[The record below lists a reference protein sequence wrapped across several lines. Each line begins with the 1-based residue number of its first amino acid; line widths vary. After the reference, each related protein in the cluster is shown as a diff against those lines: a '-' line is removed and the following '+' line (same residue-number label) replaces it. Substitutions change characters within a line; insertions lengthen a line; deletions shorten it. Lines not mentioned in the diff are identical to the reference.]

1 MKRRLTALGF
11 ALLLSVYVMSGC
23 APTTPQPTESPMPA
37 PTEQPAESP
46 MATPTDVVV
55 EPTAEAQPAQDAEDV
70 TQPPAT
76 PNGLPVVGWLGNVV
90 SLPAGSQYDDYL
102 LLQPEGAGEVGVK
115 GTDEAVE
122 AQIVALR
129 DHEEPGKY
137 AHFWGSLVCDV
148 PDYGGCQLVVTR
160 VRAGIAIGDPEPVEA
175 WEGTIVSNPPGS
187 QFDDYFIL
195 AGDFPVGYGI
205 GSIDPAVKAQLEGLR
220 DTGIT
225 ARVWGQL
232 RAGVPDAFGSQI
244 EVTRVEGVGDPLDP
258 TPAPAEGRTEP
269 VVDWAGIIVSNPE
282 GAQFDDYFEW
292 QSATGGQYGIDSLDE
307 GIRQQIAALRDT
319 GTTVRVWGTLHR
331 DVPDVNGTQIEV
343 TGIEV
348 QKPPEPPEDA
358 GTPVDGWIGTVVKLP
373 PGNQFSSYFLRD
385 DGERYDIG
393 TTDDALRQQIDD
405 ARWTGAQIQVW
416 GALFTGVPATEAR
429 HIEVERIELLS
440 GPAEEPRDLTP
451 FATTSASSHLP
462 TDHGGQYQSWMATD
476 GALETAW
483 VEGVAGPGIG
493 EWFELSFPSTI
504 EVHSIRFDV
513 GYDKDADI
521 FAKNNRIKKVTLVF
535 SSGEAIPVS
544 FADKRG
550 MQTMPLVRAPGPNIE
565 TSSIRIVIDEVYPGS
580 AYDDT
585 CLAEIEVLGKAR

>member
-1 MKRRLTALGF
+1 VKRRLTTLGF
-11 ALLLSVYVMSGC
+11 ALALSVYAMSGC
-23 APTTPQPTESPMPA
+23 SPATPQPTKSPTESPV
-37 PTEQPAESP
+37 
-46 MATPTDVVV
+46 ATPTNIAV
-55 EPTAEAQPAQDAEDV
+55 EPTTEAQPAQDTEDV
-70 TQPPAT
+70 TQPPAV

-90 SLPAGSQYDDYL
+90 SLPAGSQHDDYL
-102 LLQPEGAGEVGVK
+102 LLQPGRAGEVGVE

-160 VRAGIAIGDPEPVEA
+160 VRAGTAIADPEPVEA
-175 WEGTIVSNPPGS
+175 WEGIIVSNPPGS
-187 QFDDYFIL
+187 QFDDYYIL

-205 GSIDPAVKAQLEGLR
+205 ASIDPAVKAELEGLR

-244 EVTRVEGVGDPLDP
+244 EVTRVEGVGDPLAP
-258 TPAPAEGRTEP
+258 TSVPAKPSTAL
-269 VVDWAGIIVSNPE
+269 VLDWAGVIVSNPA

-292 QSATGGQYGIDSLDE
+292 RSATGGRYGIDSLDE

-319 GTTVRVWGTLHR
+319 GTKVRVWGTLHR
-331 DVPDVNGTQIEV
+331 EVPDVNGTQIEV
-343 TGIEV
+343 TRLEV
-348 QKPPEPPEDA
+348 QEPPQPPEDA
-358 GTPVDGWIGTVVKLP
+358 GTPVDGWAGTVIKLP
-373 PGNQFSSYFLRD
+373 PGNQFGSYFSRD
-385 DGERYDIG
+385 DGERFDIG
-393 TTDDALRQQIDD
+393 ATGDALRQQIDD

-416 GALFTGVPATEAR
+416 GTLLTGVPAIEAR
-429 HIEVERIELLS
+429 HIEVERIEFLS
-440 GPAEEPRDLTP
+440 GPAEEPRNLTP
-451 FATTSASSHLP
+451 FATSSASSHLP

-483 VEGVAGPGIG
+483 VEGVVGPGTG
-493 EWFELSFPSTI
+493 EWIELSFPGTI
-504 EVHSIRFDV
+504 EVHSIRVDV
-513 GYDKDADI
+513 GYDHDAEI
-521 FAKNNRIKKVTLVF
+521 FGKNNRIKQVTLVF
-535 SSGEAIPVS
+535 SSGDTVPLS

-565 TSSIRIVIDEVYPGS
+565 TTSVRVVIDEVFAGS
-580 AYDDT
+580 TYDDT
-585 CLAEIEVLGKAR
+585 CLAEIEVWGRAR